1 MKRLLY
7 ISIMIFMGCAYIQ
20 AQTVFDAAKAADSD
34 LNGSA
39 RYSSMAGAFGALGGD
54 VSAIKDNPAGL
65 GVFRK
70 SEISITANQLFQN
83 SKSIWDSD
91 TVKTN
96 RNKFGLNNF
105 SLVFAS
111 PSSYKT
117 SGLVSSNFSFTYNK
131 LKNFNRDVFIRNDE
145 IFTSAIDYYMAKA
158 PVNITDNDISFNN
171 DNWSWLSVLAYK
183 GFLINP
189 IYNAQ
194 GNNIVDWYPVLG
206 DNEYVL
212 PDYWLREKGAINEY
226 AFTWAGNI
234 NNNLFLGASLN
245 IRSLDYHLISEY
257 NEDFT
262 GGGGMTMCNYVD
274 ITGGGVSANF
284 GLIYLPANFLRLGAS
299 IQTPTIYS
307 LSVTNFARLHYDS
320 YDYDYEEPVSGTVE
334 PSDRRGN
341 SIDNEVNSSF
351 YSPLQINGSIAFL
364 FGKQG
369 LLSAEYNF
377 KNYTGM
383 YFADKDRGSSSYT
396 VENDQI
402 NTMLN
407 NTSTFKIGGEY
418 KINQNFAVRAGYA
431 YTSAAHNDNAE
442 KISYSNTVRTDVEY
456 LINNGSRYL
465 TTGLG
470 YRDAFWYIDLAFT
483 NQRLD
488 ETFYTFNPNELRN
501 VSVTPAS
508 VITNF
513 NNLILTVGF
522 RF

>member
-7 ISIMIFMGCAYIQ
+7 ISIMIFMGCAYLQ
-20 AQTVFDAAKAADSD
+20 AQTVFDAVKAADSD
-34 LNGSA
+34 LSGSA

-70 SEISITANQLFQN
+70 SEISITADQLFQK
-83 SKSIWDSD
+83 SKSIWDD
-91 TVKTN
+91 DPVTVN

-111 PSSYKT
+111 PSPYKT

-131 LKNFNRDVFIRNDE
+131 LKNFNREVLVRSKE
-145 IFTSAIDYYMAKA
+145 TLASATDYYAQQA
-158 PVNITDNDISFNN
+158 PLNVTSDYIDFDNSRC
-171 DNWSWLSVLAYK
+171 SWLTVMAFEGY
-183 GFLINP
+183 LINP
-189 IYNAQ
+189 IYNNQ
-194 GNNIVDWYPVLG
+194 GSSIVDWSPVLWE
-206 DNEYVL
+206 DEYVL
-212 PDYWLREKGAINEY
+212 PDYSLYETGSINQY

-245 IRSLDYHLISEY
+245 IHSINYELQSMY

-262 GGGGMTMCNYVD
+262 GGGWLTMQNIVG
-274 ITGGGVSANF
+274 ISGGGANANF
-284 GLIYLPANFLRLGAS
+284 GLIYLPVNFLRIGAS

-307 LSVTNFARLHYDS
+307 LSVENSSRLDFNS
-320 YDYDYEEPVSGTVE
+320 YDYENEKRVDGYI
-334 PSDRRGN
+334 N
-341 SIDNEVNSSF
+341 SPEVNRITSSLH
-351 YSPLQINGSIAFL
+351 SPLQINGSIAFL
-364 FGKQG
+364 FGKKG
-369 LLSAEYNF
+369 LLSAEYDF

-383 YFADKDRGSSSYT
+383 YLADKERGSSVYSN
-396 VENDQI
+396 ENDQI

-418 KINQNFAVRAGYA
+418 KIDQNFSIRAGYA
-431 YTSAAHNDNAE
+431 YMPATHNSSAEN
-442 KISYSNTVRTDVEY
+442 IPYSGTVRTDVEY
-456 LINNGSRYL
+456 FVNNGSRYL
-465 TTGLG
+465 TTGCG

-488 ETFYTFNPNELRN
+488 ETFYAFNPNGFKDGY
-501 VSVTPAS
+501 VTPAS

-513 NNLILTVGF
+513 NNLIFTVGF